1 MLDPGRYLA
10 EAIYFLQYT
19 LAQILWAVDRALLTI
34 AVIADSVS
42 TWLSDNIGYFVELLV
57 NALSAPL
64 GGLLILALTALG
76 AWYALNTIV
85 ATSRW
90 VDPSKLLTYGFI
102 VLAFFSAPLVAV
114 GLLEDLRT
122 SLLTGIDE
130 ALIEDAT
137 GDIFSA
143 GMDGTDSGLPAG
155 VPDVNS
161 DGVLGSFDLAAAFM
175 HVANIDELDSSEFPA
190 GFEATYFPFGDPSN
204 IDLSDEA
211 DQQLAKALASDGIE
225 RLFFALVAIP
235 TAIAEHVLHLALTA
249 VALLLYAGAPFA
261 MLLAFF
267 VYTQAFLGAYIRQFV
282 NLLIE
287 TFLSVIIAAIMIGL
301 LAAAA
306 QQGVGLY
313 IGASLI
319 TSFVLLWRIKSA
331 LRLASAAFELFGGG
345 MITGGAGGMEMVNMG
360 RQAALGTASVAG
372 AALTG
377 GATVALGG
385 AVLGAAAAL
394 QADGQRN
401 GSYLGTDPAKTEGRV
416 AQLKTIAG
424 YALGHSQT
432 VRGMVEGVHEV
443 RTLGRNFRDG
453 AVQEHEPD
461 MLDYLRAGSSMSG
474 FGSSPWLAM
483 RLSPS
488 LRAAYDE
495 IGGQRV
501 YDGIHPLARDMAVA
515 YDEDGAPVSPPRI
528 ASQAAGEAGQQ
539 QLAEQ
544 LASLQQ
550 AVAGLT
556 AALTNPDREALRRWA
571 GGAGESTVL
580 SPELA
585 GGERP
590 EREEAQVLE
599 LRPRHPARGE
609 GNRDRIAVADSSEP
623 AERTRSILLQAP
635 SASRETALVEAVGR
649 LQNPVSPAGRAAHE
663 ALVTY
668 TGERN
673 AGLVRQAV
681 AAHGAIAVQDALAAT
696 SAMVAEYQRQGLNDA
711 GILNTYQQ
719 GQASAALRATMDSAL
734 SDEQLAAVA
743 DMVLLPRRQVT
754 RTELARAIGE
764 QVAAGDATVD
774 GLQHALGSPV
784 HFGGQT
790 GNMRGVIAGARALQ
804 LSPEELAQLAE
815 FIREGLWQDAQRQLL
830 ERGHSAERVHTFI
843 ADLSGLPTVMSVPQ
857 STAGSIERDGE
868 R

>member
-1 MLDPGRYLA
+1 
-10 EAIYFLQYT
+10 FLQYT

-102 VLAFFSAPLVAV
+102 ALAFFSAPLVAV
-114 GLLEDLRT
+114 DLLEELRT
-122 SLLTGIDE
+122 SLLAGIDE
-130 ALIEDAT
+130 ALIEDAA
-137 GDIFSA
+137 GDIFNA
-143 GMDGTDSGLPAG
+143 GMDGTDNGLPAG

-190 GFEATYFPFGDPSN
+190 DFEATYFPFGDPSS

-211 DQQLAKALASDGIE
+211 DQQLAKALASEGIE
-225 RLFFALVAIP
+225 RLLFALVAIP
-235 TAIAEHVLHLALTA
+235 TAIAEHFLHLALTGVA
-249 VALLLYAGAPFA
+249 VLLYAGVPFA

-267 VYTQAFLGAYIRQFV
+267 VYTQAFLGAYLRQFA

-306 QQGVGLY
+306 QQGIGLY

-319 TSFVLLWRIKSA
+319 TCFVLLWRIKSA
-331 LRLASAAFELFGGG
+331 LKLASAAFELFGGG

-360 RQAALGTASVAG
+360 RQAALGTAGVAA

-377 GATVALGG
+377 GATVAVGG

-394 QADGQRN
+394 QADGQRD
-401 GSYLGTDPAKTEGRV
+401 GAYLGTDAAKTEGRV

-424 YALGHSQT
+424 YTLGRSQA
-432 VRGMVEGVHEV
+432 VRGVIEGAHEV
-443 RTLGRNFRDG
+443 RTLSRNFRDG

-501 YDGIHPLARDMAVA
+501 YDDIHPLARDLAVA
-515 YDEDGAPVSPPRI
+515 YDEDGAPVSARPVAPGAAA
-528 ASQAAGEAGQQ
+528 ASGQQ
-539 QLAEQ
+539 QLLEQ
-544 LASLQQ
+544 FANLQQ
-550 AVAGLT
+550 ALAGLT

-571 GGAGESTVL
+571 GGAGSSAVL
-580 SPELA
+580 RDARGTGEDVPPADRDHRQERQAPEGRSLHRA
-585 GGERP
+585 RP
-590 EREEAQVLE
+590 EVNREPV
-599 LRPRHPARGE
+599 
-609 GNRDRIAVADSSEP
+609 VVTDSDQPPGS
-623 AERTRSILLQAP
+623 AGAIFLQAP
-635 SASRETALVEAVGR
+635 SASREAALTEAVER
-649 LQNPVSPAGRAAHE
+649 LQNSASPAGRAAHE

-668 TGERN
+668 AGEKN

-681 AAHGAIAVQDALAAT
+681 AAHGAAPVQDAVAAT
-696 SAMVAEYQRQGLNDA
+696 IGMVAEYQRQGYSDA
-711 GILNTYQQ
+711 AILTTYQQ
-719 GQASAALRATMDSAL
+719 GEASAALRATVETPL
-734 SDEQLAAVA
+734 SDEQLASVA

-754 RTELARAIGE
+754 REELATAIGA
-764 QVAAGDATVD
+764 QVAAGDASMI
-774 GLQHALGSPV
+774 GLQAALGSPV

-790 GNMRGVIAGARALQ
+790 GNIRGVIAGVQALQ
-804 LSPEELAQLAE
+804 LSPEELARLAE
-815 FIREGLWQDAQRQLL
+815 LIREGLWQDAQRQLL
-830 ERGHSAERVHTFI
+830 GRGHAAETVHTFI
-843 ADLSGLPTVMSVPQ
+843 ADLSGLPAVMSVPQ
-857 STAGSIERDGE
+857 STVAPIQEDGGNP
-868 R
+868 